1 MDHLFYFIY
10 VQPLY
15 RVIALAL
22 LALLLWRQLRTP
34 LWRRAN
40 RPELWR
46 WTAFVLFL
54 LWVLAVLYT
63 TLLNRSEG
71 GGEVM
76 LTPFWSYRAAFAP
89 DGNREMLRSNLM
101 NVLLF
106 LPGGLLLGE
115 LAPRDWRGKTVLLAL
130 GLSFLLSAGIE
141 ILQGVFSLGIAE
153 TDDVIHNTLGGLLGG
168 LPAALSGAPPANTR
182 EG

>member
-1 MDHLFYFIY
+1 MGDLFQFIY

-15 RVIALAL
+15 RISALAL
-22 LALLLWRQLRTP
+22 LLLLLWHQLREP
-34 LWRRAN
+34 LWRRAGK
-40 RPELWR
+40 PWLWR
-46 WTAFVLFL
+46 LTAFALLL
-54 LWVLAVLYT
+54 LWVLAVLYV
-63 TLLNRSEG
+63 TLLDRSEG

-89 DGNREMLRSNLM
+89 DGNRELLRSNLM

-115 LAPRDWRGKTVLLAL
+115 IAPRDWRRKTALLAL
-130 GLSFLLSAGIE
+130 GLSFLLSAGVE

-153 TDDVIHNTLGGLLGG
+153 TDDVIHNVLGGLLGS
-168 LPAALSGAPPANTR
+168 LPAALSGDLPANTR